1 VNESTRI
8 RVLLADD
15 EPLLRV
21 GAALL
26 LSQADDIEVV
36 AEAADGA
43 EAIEA
48 VRTHPVDVAL
58 VDIRMPNVDGL
69 TAAEEIGRIAPEV
82 RVIMLTTFGE
92 EPNVVRAL
100 RAGAAGFLLK
110 DTEPARI
117 LHAVRAAKSGDAVLS
132 RQVAQQVINQY
143 LAAGSTDAAA
153 GPAAEAQRRLAVLT
167 NRERDV
173 LVTMGHGLANAE
185 IGERLGLAAGTVK
198 VHVSRILT
206 KLGCTNR
213 VQAAI
218 LAHDAGLLRY
228 ERG

>member
-1 VNESTRI
+1 VTEPKRV

-15 EPLLRV
+15 EPLLRA
-21 GAALL
+21 GLALL
-26 LSQADDIEVV
+26 LAQADDIEVV

-43 EAIEA
+43 EAIDL
-48 VRTHPVDVAL
+48 VRRCPVDVAL

-69 TAAEEIGRIAPEV
+69 TAVEEIGRTAPHV
-82 RVIMLTTFGE
+82 RVIMLTTFGD
-92 EPNVVRAL
+92 EPNVARAL

-110 DTEPARI
+110 DTEPDRI
-117 LHAVRAAKSGDAVLS
+117 LHAVRAARSGDAVLS
-132 RQVAQQVINQY
+132 RQVARQVVGQY
-143 LAAGSTDAAA
+143 LAAASAEVAAA
-153 GPAAEAQRRLAVLT
+153 RSSEAQRRLAALT

-173 LVTMGHGLANAE
+173 LVTVGYGLANAE
-185 IGERLGLAAGTVK
+185 IGEHLGLAAGTVK

-218 LAHDAGLLRY
+218 LAHDAGLLRHDA
-228 ERG
+228 G

>member
-1 VNESTRI
+1 MNESTRI

-26 LSQADDIEVV
+26 LGQADDIEVV

-43 EAIEA
+43 EAIEV
-48 VRTHPVDVAL
+48 VRRQPVDVAL
-58 VDIRMPNVDGL
+58 VDIRMPNMDGL
-69 TAAEEIGRIAPEV
+69 AAAEEIGRIAPKV
-82 RVIMLTTFGE
+82 RVIMLTTFGDE
-92 EPNVVRAL
+92 ANVARAL

-132 RQVAQQVINQY
+132 NQVARQVINQY
-143 LAAGSTDAAA
+143 LAAGS
-153 GPAAEAQRRLAVLT
+153 AEADTGRVAQARRRLAVLT

-185 IGERLGLAAGTVK
+185 IGQHLGLASGTVK

-206 KLGCTNR
+206 KLGCANR

-228 ERG
+228 ESG